1 MLELAVLCWSVQGGR
16 IQGKDSSPAPL
27 AGPCPSQLEEPELQ
41 LGDPGA
47 EARAWGSRMSTR
59 AYTLSSDTGV
69 QFSFIGNLTISSYYV
84 S

>member
-1 MLELAVLCWSVQGGR
+1 MLKLAVLCWSVQGGQ
-16 IQGKDSSPAPL
+16 IQGKDSSPVPM
-27 AGPCPSQLEEPELQ
+27 AGPCPSHLEKPELQ

-47 EARAWGSRMSTR
+47 EARARGSRMSTR
-59 AYTLSSDTGV
+59 ACTLSSDTGA